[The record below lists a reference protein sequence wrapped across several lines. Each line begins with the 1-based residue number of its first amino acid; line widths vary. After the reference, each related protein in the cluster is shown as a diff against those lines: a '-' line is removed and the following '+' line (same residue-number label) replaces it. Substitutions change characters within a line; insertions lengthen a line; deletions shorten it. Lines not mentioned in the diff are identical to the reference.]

1 MSVLQHS
8 STLQSC
14 LKSVLTYCSNLPL
27 LTFVCILHNNSLPK
41 NIETIFQQLFYCH
54 SALLCGQEQSPSLL
68 CSVLLLFSP
77 HNENRMLSKQDP
89 FSAKRPKTI
98 CSSSVHPSLPRCVL
112 PQASF
117 AQMPCPSKLFIF
129 WALQRKLGLGSFSS
143 KRPSSPQPPGKKGA
157 NAFFLLQPQK
167 RKIFHFLL
175 FPAATYMAI
184 LHYLSCFCKEK
195 LYKYG
200 ATNFICPHFFRT
212 KLVKTYKKRAKP
224 T

>member
-41 NIETIFQQLFYCH
+41 NIETIFFFFFYCN

-68 CSVLLLFSP
+68 CSVLLLFSH

-112 PQASF
+112 LQASF

-143 KRPSSPQPPGKKGA
+143 KRPSSPQPPGKKEPMPSFCYSRKKGKFFIFFFSLPQLTWLFYTTCP
-157 NAFFLLQPQK
+157 AFA
-167 RKIFHFLL
+167 RKN
-175 FPAATYMAI
+175 Y
-184 LHYLSCFCKEK
+184 
-195 LYKYG
+195 
-200 ATNFICPHFFRT
+200 TNMVQQISS
-212 KLVKTYKKRAKP
+212 AP
-224 T
+224 TFSEPS